1 MTSKFL
7 RSVLAIAVLSMI
19 LGLTTSAFAQTGGA
33 APAGA
38 ASAPATAAP
47 TTPITTGTGSK
58 IGTINIQEAVI
69 ASNEGQ
75 RDFGALSKKLEPKQ
89 NELKQQNDELEAL
102 QKQLQTQ
109 TDKLNDD
116 ARATLVKQIE
126 TKTKA
131 FDRAVQDAQ
140 EDAQNQQKEI
150 FQRILQK
157 MGTPVIVKYAQD
169 NGFAMVFDTSNGWPQ
184 SPLLW
189 ANERVDITRA
199 VVDIYNAQSGVPAP
213 APAGGAAAK
222 PAAPKP
228 AAPKPAAPAPN
239 APPK

>member
-7 RSVLAIAVLSMI
+7 RSVLAIAVLSTI
-19 LGLTTSAFAQTGGA
+19 SGLTISAFAQTGGA

-38 ASAPATAAP
+38 ASAPATAPA
-47 TTPITTGTGSK
+47 TTPTPSVTGTK
-58 IGTINIQEAVI
+58 LGTINIQEAVI
-69 ASNEGQ
+69 GSNEGQ

-89 NELKQQNDELEAL
+89 NELKAQNDELEAL
-102 QKQLQTQ
+102 QKQYQTQ
-109 TDKLNDD
+109 SDKLNED
-116 ARATLVKQIE
+116 AKATLMKQIE
-126 TKTKA
+126 TKKKS
-131 FDRAVQDAQ
+131 FDRSVQDAQ

-157 MGTPVIVKYAQD
+157 MAPVIVKHAQEG
-169 NGFAMVFDTSNGWPQ
+169 GFAMVLDTSNPWPQ

-189 ANERVDITRA
+189 ANEGVDITRS
-199 VVDIYNAQSGVPAP
+199 VVEAYNVQSGVPAP